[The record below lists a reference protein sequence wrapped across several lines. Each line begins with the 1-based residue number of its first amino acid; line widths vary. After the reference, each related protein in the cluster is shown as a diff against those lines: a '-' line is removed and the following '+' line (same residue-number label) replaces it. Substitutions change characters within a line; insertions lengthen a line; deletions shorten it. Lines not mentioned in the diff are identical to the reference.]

1 MKKKS
6 HLEYCEYSKTI
17 RQMPEN
23 YLIAHQLNSG
33 AIKQIRP
40 MTPYWVCIPDLAAN
54 IDLAT
59 KVFQALFDFDTKYGS
74 AQNLLQKV
82 KEMEVNN
89 ES

>member
-1 MKKKS
+1 MAKKKPW
-6 HLEYCEYSKTI
+6 LEYCKYSSTI

-40 MTPYWVCIPDLAAN
+40 MTPYWVSIPDLAAN
-54 IDLAT
+54 IDLTT

-74 AQNLLQKV
+74 GLNLLQKV
-82 KEMEVNN
+82 KDI
-89 ES
+89 